1 LSQDFP
7 KTHTSPFEEVSLVI
21 YNLPPLSNR
30 SPAGLKHPELETGPL
45 PAHLVTSGFHMTS
58 VYELVLAN
66 GPLGWYDPSAFFL
79 KGTTTNLNPVVGE
92 RFQEPWKLTYKFK
105 ESASNLL
112 SIGAECA
119 WNTVEGAT
127 IFDLQVASV

>member
-1 LSQDFP
+1 
-7 KTHTSPFEEVSLVI
+7 
-21 YNLPPLSNR
+21 
-30 SPAGLKHPELETGPL
+30 
-45 PAHLVTSGFHMTS
+45 MTS

-66 GPLGWYDPSAFFL
+66 GPEGWYDPSAFFL
-79 KGTTTNLNPVVGE
+79 NGTTTNLNPVVGE

-119 WNTVEGAT
+119 WNTVAGAT
-127 IFDLQVASV
+127 IFDLQVASVNVELGASRNGSPTASPVKSLDFHTAKHVGYPYQLLFGFVMSPR